1 VHQEG
6 NVNTKRHNGWFA
18 AATALSAIAF
28 PMATFAT
35 ENGKFEQLSIYLE
48 RNIQDKDA
56 EIKFEVTGASDGL
69 TALTVSG
76 PGERKVVDVKTP
88 DSKLGIRKLTIESP
102 EPADDRIVK
111 ADFPAGVYRFEG
123 NTSKGAR
130 LRGET
135 PLSHTFPEPA
145 TFEYPKSGQ
154 KDVPAGDL
162 TLRWSVPK
170 GIESCVIVIE
180 QPGSPYEI
188 RALVPAS
195 TKTFTVPKG
204 FLRAGQA
211 YTLAIGTV
219 AKDGNRSFIETDF
232 TTARER

>member
-1 VHQEG
+1 MKTGHH
-6 NVNTKRHNGWFA
+6 HNSSLA
-18 AATALSAIAF
+18 AAALAAIAF
-28 PMATFAT
+28 PVATFAA
-35 ENGKFEQLSIYLE
+35 ENSKFEQLSIYLE

-56 EIKFEVTGASDGL
+56 EIKFEVTGASEGL
-69 TALTVSG
+69 SSLTVLG
-76 PGERKVVDVKTP
+76 PGERKVIDVKTP

-111 ADFPAGVYRFEG
+111 ADFPAGAYRFEG

-130 LRGET
+130 LRGEA

-145 TFEYPKSGQ
+145 AFEYPKSGQ

-180 QPGSPYEI
+180 QPGSRYEI

>member
-1 VHQEG
+1 MG
-6 NVNTKRHNGWFA
+6 DVNTRQRHNGWLVA
-18 AATALSAIAF
+18 AAVLSAVTF
-28 PMATFAT
+28 PMVTLAA
-35 ENGKFEQLSIYLE
+35 ENGKFEQLSVYLE

-69 TALTVSG
+69 TTLTVSG
-76 PGERKVVDVKTP
+76 PGERKVFDVKTP
-88 DSKLGIRKLTIESP
+88 DSNLGIRKLTIESP

-111 ADFPAGVYRFEG
+111 ADFPAGTYRFEG

-130 LRGET
+130 LRGEAQ
-135 PLSHTFPEPA
+135 LSHTFPEPA
-145 TFEYPKSGQ
+145 AFEYPRSGQ
-154 KDVPAGDL
+154 KDVPTGDL

-170 GIESCVIVIE
+170 GIEACVIVIE

-195 TKTFTVPKG
+195 TKAFTVPKG

>member
-1 VHQEG
+1 
-6 NVNTKRHNGWFA
+6 VNTMHGLTRWLA
-18 AATALSAIAF
+18 AVAALSTIAV

-35 ENGKFEQLSIYLE
+35 ENSKFEQLSIYLE

-69 TALTVSG
+69 IALTVSG

-102 EPADDRIVK
+102 EPSDDRIVK
-111 ADFPAGVYRFEG
+111 ADFPAGAYRFEG

-130 LRGET
+130 LRGEAQ
-135 PLSHTFPEPA
+135 LSHTFPEPA
-145 TFEYPKSGQ
+145 AFEYPKSGQ

-195 TKTFTVPKG
+195 TKTFTVSKG
-204 FLRAGQA
+204 FLRPGQA
-211 YTLAIGTV
+211 YTLAIGTI

>member
-1 VHQEG
+1 
-6 NVNTKRHNGWFA
+6 
-18 AATALSAIAF
+18 
-28 PMATFAT
+28 M
-35 ENGKFEQLSIYLE
+35 
-48 RNIQDKDA
+48 
-56 EIKFEVTGASDGL
+56 
-69 TALTVSG
+69 
-76 PGERKVVDVKTP
+76 
-88 DSKLGIRKLTIESP
+88 RKLTIESP

-111 ADFPAGVYRFEG
+111 ADFPAGAYRFEG

-135 PLSHTFPEPA
+135 LLSHTFPEPA
-145 TFEYPKSGQ
+145 AFEYPKSGQ

-162 TLRWSVPK
+162 TLRWFVPK

-195 TKTFTVPKG
+195 TKALTVPKG

-219 AKDGNRSFIETDF
+219 AKDGNRSFIETNF